1 MFQAPKY
8 ELKHDLNV
16 LPQWPIVVAIRP
28 KQAAILWTGY

>member
-1 MFQAPKY
+1 MFQAPNY
-8 ELKHDLNV
+8 ELKHDLYV